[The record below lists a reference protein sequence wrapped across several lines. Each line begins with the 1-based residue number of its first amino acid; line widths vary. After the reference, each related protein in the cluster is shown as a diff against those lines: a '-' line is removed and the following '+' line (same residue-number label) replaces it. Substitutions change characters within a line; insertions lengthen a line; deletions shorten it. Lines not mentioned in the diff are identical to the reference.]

1 MTLIGV
7 VSFALGVAFLMIG
20 AWPVL
25 GFFGLDVALIYW
37 AFKLNYRSGSAYETV
52 SVAPDVLT
60 LTRVHPSGR
69 REDHEFNP
77 YWARVKLTTDRPDG
91 RTSLRLAAQGR
102 EVLFGQFL
110 TDGERREFADAL
122 AGALTHRARRPA
134 HLISP
139 LNPRRAPSS
148 AQRCDRS
155 ISASGTA
162 RARP

>member
-1 MTLIGV
+1 MSLISA
-7 VSFALGVAFLMIG
+7 VSFAIGVAFLMIG
-20 AWPVL
+20 AWPVC

-52 SVAPDVLT
+52 SVAPDALT
-60 LTRVHPSGR
+60 LTRVAPSGR
-69 REDHEFNP
+69 RENHEFNP

-122 AGALTHRARRPA
+122 TGALV
-134 HLISP
+134 
-139 LNPRRAPSS
+139 
-148 AQRCDRS
+148 
-155 ISASGTA
+155 TA
-162 RARP
+162 RGGPRI